1 MDKSKKFKLIF
12 IVVDLV
18 LAVACCFAVRT
29 ILRIQDA
36 MRLEI
41 HFASSHVDT
50 RNIAQLYYINDGE
63 KFSSNSVMTEV
74 FEDNVVTFDISEID
88 FSTNVLRL
96 DPFNLKTNFTIS
108 EIVLKYCGH
117 EMFSV
122 KGKEIKNYINK
133 TKSIRKK
140 YKDKGMVCKSKDDN
154 PRIIF
159 NKRLSDKIYTYYFVI
174 NRISY
179 FVLIILIIIIGM
191 IQIIILREPDK
202 IKISFRSNIWF
213 VGSVLFL
220 LLSVTIT
227 YIVYYFENHF
237 GQVPIG
243 QLIYHLHTPLDGT
256 DMSSYKDDIIKG
268 LLILAGVVS
277 FVVIIWFY
285 LRRKYAQQG
294 FVLLVYMVSV
304 ILIYNALY
312 RGITHYEVVKYYK
325 YTHEKT
331 SLYEDNYVDGRDIS
345 IVFPEEKR
353 NLIYIFVESMETTFA
368 DMNSG
373 GCLEKSIIP
382 NLTELNSEGICFGS
396 EGLLNGAHHVTG
408 ATYTMGA
415 LAAQT
420 AGVPINENLVSD
432 DTLNGDWDSENNY
445 LPGVWT
451 IGDILN
457 ENGYNQELLIG
468 SKGTFA
474 GRSSYFRGHG
484 NYQIEDYD
492 AVKEQGRLASDYKV
506 WWGFEDEKLF
516 EFAKEDALSLS
527 KEDKPFNL
535 TLLTVD
541 THATGGYKCE
551 LCEDEFDEQY
561 SNVIACSDRQVAD
574 FVKWVQEQDFYENTT
589 IVLCGD
595 HLTPDSM
602 YIGNI
607 GAAGYDRKTYTAI
620 INPEIDGVVVSKADY
635 ADARNYTTLDM
646 YPTTLAAMGV
656 KIEGN
661 KLGLGVNLFSNE
673 QTLAEKYGLEYLN
686 TELMKNSDLYTK
698 KLLYK

>member
-1 MDKSKKFKLIF
+1 
-12 IVVDLV
+12 
-18 LAVACCFAVRT
+18 
-29 ILRIQDA
+29 
-36 MRLEI
+36 
-41 HFASSHVDT
+41 
-50 RNIAQLYYINDGE
+50 
-63 KFSSNSVMTEV
+63 MT
-74 FEDNVVTFDISEID
+74 
-88 FSTNVLRL
+88 L
-96 DPFNLKTNFTIS
+96 P
-108 EIVLKYCGH
+108 
-117 EMFSV
+117 
-122 KGKEIKNYINK
+122 
-133 TKSIRKK
+133 
-140 YKDKGMVCKSKDDN
+140 
-154 PRIIF
+154 
-159 NKRLSDKIYTYYFVI
+159 
-174 NRISY
+174 
-179 FVLIILIIIIGM
+179 
-191 IQIIILREPDK
+191 
-202 IKISFRSNIWF
+202 
-213 VGSVLFL
+213 
-220 LLSVTIT
+220 
-227 YIVYYFENHF
+227 
-237 GQVPIG
+237 
-243 QLIYHLHTPLDGT
+243 
-256 DMSSYKDDIIKG
+256 
-268 LLILAGVVS
+268 
-277 FVVIIWFY
+277 
-285 LRRKYAQQG
+285 
-294 FVLLVYMVSV
+294 
-304 ILIYNALY
+304 
-312 RGITHYEVVKYYK
+312 
-325 YTHEKT
+325 
-331 SLYEDNYVDGRDIS
+331 
-345 IVFPEEKR
+345 
-353 NLIYIFVESMETTFA
+353 
-368 DMNSG
+368 
-373 GCLEKSIIP
+373 
-382 NLTELNSEGICFGS
+382 
-396 EGLLNGAHHVTG
+396 
-408 ATYTMGA
+408 
-415 LAAQT
+415 QT

-686 TELMKNSDLYTK
+686 TELMKPCKARSGIEKIRLTINAVIMAKSLNTRGRPFLGCSTLAFHLAIASSSIQKVSEPRLIKAWLYCFQ
-698 KLLYK
+698 LVVL